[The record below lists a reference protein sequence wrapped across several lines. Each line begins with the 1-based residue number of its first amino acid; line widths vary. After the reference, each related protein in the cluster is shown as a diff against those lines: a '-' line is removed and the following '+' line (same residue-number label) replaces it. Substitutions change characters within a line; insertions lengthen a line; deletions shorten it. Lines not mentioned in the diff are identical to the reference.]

1 MIDSNFNNKE
11 MNKACIFD
19 LDGVIVDTAK
29 YHFVAWRNLA
39 NSLGFDFTEKDNEK
53 LKGVSRIDS
62 LNLIL
67 EWGGMNFSDKIKT
80 DLTVQKNEDY
90 LTYIQKMNESE
101 ILPNVVEILE
111 QVKKKSNYK
120 IGLGSAS
127 KNAKL
132 ILEQVGLIKYFDFI
146 VDGSMVT
153 NGKPHPEGFL
163 LAASE
168 MDVLPENC
176 IVFEDA
182 PKGVE
187 AALAAKMFAVGIG
200 SEEDLGDAH
209 LVMSDFS
216 KTTFEEIEEKLLA
229 VV

>member
-1 MIDSNFNNKE
+1 MNDSNR
-11 MNKACIFD
+11 KACIFD

-29 YHFVAWRNLA
+29 FHFIAWRNLA

-53 LKGVSRIDS
+53 LKGVSRVDS

-67 EWGGMNFSDKIKT
+67 EWGGMNFSEKIKT
-80 DLTVQKNEDY
+80 DLTFQKNEDY
-90 LTYIQKMNESE
+90 LTYIKQMDESE
-101 ILPNVVEILE
+101 ILPNVVGILE
-111 QVKKKSNYK
+111 EIKKNPNYK

-132 ILEQVGLIKYFDFI
+132 ILDQVGLTKYFDFI

-153 NGKPHPEGFL
+153 HGKPHPEGFL
-163 LAASE
+163 LAAAE
-168 MDVLPENC
+168 MDVLPKNC

-187 AALAAKMFAVGIG
+187 AALAAEMLVVGIG
-200 SEEDLGDAH
+200 SEDGLGDAH
-209 LVMSDFS
+209 LVMPDFL
-216 KTTFEEIEEKLLA
+216 KTNFAEIEEKLL
-229 VV
+229 

>member
-1 MIDSNFNNKE
+1 MSNSVPTE
-11 MNKACIFD
+11 DDQRKACIFD

-39 NSLGFDFTEKDNEK
+39 NSLGFDFTEKENEK
-53 LKGVSRIDS
+53 LKGVSRVDS

-67 EWGGMNFSDKIKT
+67 GWGGMNFSEKIKT
-80 DLTVQKNEDY
+80 DLAFNKNEDY
-90 LTYIQKMNESE
+90 LTYIKTMDASE
-101 ILPNVVEILE
+101 ILPNVVGILE
-111 QVKKKSNYK
+111 EIKKLPNYK

-132 ILEQVGLIKYFDFI
+132 ILDQVGLTKYFDFI

-153 NGKPHPEGFL
+153 HGKPHPEGFL
-163 LAASE
+163 LAAAE
-168 MDVLPENC
+168 MNVLPKNC

-187 AALAAKMFAVGIG
+187 AALAAEMFAVGIG
-200 SEEDLGDAH
+200 SEDDLGDAH
-209 LVMSDFS
+209 LVMADFS
-216 KTTFEEIEEKLLA
+216 KTTFAEIEEKFLA
-229 VV
+229 LV

>member
-1 MIDSNFNNKE
+1 MIERNSNEKE
-11 MNKACIFD
+11 MRKACIFD

-39 NSLGFDFTEKDNEK
+39 NSLGFDFTEKENEK

-67 EWGGMNFSDKIKT
+67 KWGGMNFSEKIKT
-80 DLTVQKNEDY
+80 DLAFQKNEDY
-90 LTYIQKMNESE
+90 LKYIQKMDESE
-101 ILPNVVEILE
+101 ILPNVVGILKEI
-111 QVKKKSNYK
+111 KKNSNYK

-132 ILEQVGLIKYFDFI
+132 ILEQVGLTKYFDFI

-168 MDVLPENC
+168 LNVLPENC

-187 AALAAKMFAVGIG
+187 AALAAKMFVVGIG
-200 SEEDLGDAH
+200 NEDDLGNAH
-209 LVMSDFS
+209 LVMTDFS
-216 KTTFEEIEEKLLA
+216 KTTFEEIEEKLFAL
-229 VV
+229 V

>member
-1 MIDSNFNNKE
+1 MIDRNSNEKE
-11 MNKACIFD
+11 MRKACIFD

-39 NSLGFDFTEKDNEK
+39 NSLGFDFTEKENEK

-67 EWGGMNFSDKIKT
+67 EWGGMNFSEKIKT
-80 DLTVQKNEDY
+80 DLAFQKNEDY
-90 LTYIQKMNESE
+90 LKYIQKMDESE
-101 ILPNVVEILE
+101 ILPNVVGMLQEI
-111 QVKKKSNYK
+111 KKNPNYK

-132 ILEQVGLIKYFDFI
+132 ILDQVGLTKYFDFI

-153 NGKPHPEGFL
+153 HGKPHPEGFL
-163 LAASE
+163 RAASE
-168 MDVLPENC
+168 MNVLPSNC

-187 AALAAKMFAVGIG
+187 AALAANMFAVGIG
-200 SEEDLGDAH
+200 SKDDLGDAH
-209 LVMSDFS
+209 LIMPDFS
-216 KTTFEEIEEKLLA
+216 ATTFEAIEEKLLA
-229 VV
+229 LV

>member
-1 MIDSNFNNKE
+1 MSKE
-11 MNKACIFD
+11 LTMNESKIKACIFD

-39 NSLGFDFTEKDNEK
+39 NSLGFDFTEKENEK
-53 LKGVSRIDS
+53 LKGVSRVES

-67 EWGGMNFSDKIKT
+67 EWGGMNFSEKIKA
-80 DLTVQKNEDY
+80 DLAFGKNEDY
-90 LTYIQKMNESE
+90 LTYIKKMDESE
-101 ILPNVVEILE
+101 ILPNVVGILE
-111 QVKKKSNYK
+111 QIKKLPNYK

-132 ILEQVGLIKYFDFI
+132 ILDQVGLTKYFDFI
-146 VDGSMVT
+146 VDGSMVIH
-153 NGKPHPEGFL
+153 GKPHPEGFL
-163 LAASE
+163 LAAAE
-168 MDVLPENC
+168 MDALPKNC

-200 SEEDLGDAH
+200 SKDDLGDAH
-209 LVMSDFS
+209 LVMTDFS
-216 KTTFEEIEEKLLA
+216 KTTFAEMEEKLLA
-229 VV
+229 LV

>member
-1 MIDSNFNNKE
+1 MSNSVPTE
-11 MNKACIFD
+11 DDQRKACIFD

-39 NSLGFDFTEKDNEK
+39 NSLGFDFTEKENEK
-53 LKGVSRIDS
+53 LKGVSRVDS

-67 EWGGMNFSDKIKT
+67 GWGGMNFSEKIKT
-80 DLTVQKNEDY
+80 DLAFNKNEDY
-90 LTYIQKMNESE
+90 LTYIKTMDASE
-101 ILPNVVEILE
+101 ILPNVVGILE
-111 QVKKKSNYK
+111 EIKKLPNYK

-132 ILEQVGLIKYFDFI
+132 ILDQVGLTKYFDFI

-153 NGKPHPEGFL
+153 HGKPHPEGFL
-163 LAASE
+163 LAAAE
-168 MDVLPENC
+168 MNVLPKNC

-187 AALAAKMFAVGIG
+187 AALAAEMFAVGIG
-200 SEEDLGDAH
+200 SEDDLGDAH
-209 LVMSDFS
+209 LVMADFS
-216 KTTFEEIEEKLLA
+216 KTTFAEIEEIFLA
-229 VV
+229 LV

>member
-1 MIDSNFNNKE
+1 MNDSNR
-11 MNKACIFD
+11 KACIFD

-29 YHFVAWRNLA
+29 FHFIAWRNLA

-53 LKGVSRIDS
+53 LKGVSRVDS

-67 EWGGMNFSDKIKT
+67 EWGGMNFSEKIKT
-80 DLTVQKNEDY
+80 DLTFQKNEDY
-90 LTYIQKMNESE
+90 LTYIKQMDESE
-101 ILPNVVEILE
+101 ILPNVVGILE
-111 QVKKKSNYK
+111 EIKKNPNYK

-132 ILEQVGLIKYFDFI
+132 ILDQVGLTKYFDFI

-153 NGKPHPEGFL
+153 HGKPHPEGFL
-163 LAASE
+163 LAAAE
-168 MDVLPENC
+168 MDVLPKNC

-187 AALAAKMFAVGIG
+187 AALAAEMLVVGIG
-200 SEEDLGDAH
+200 SEDGLGDAH
-209 LVMSDFS
+209 LVMPDFS
-216 KTTFEEIEEKLLA
+216 KTNFAEIEEKLL
-229 VV
+229 